1 MKTKRLFVLIM
12 VSILLVGGLSCS
24 PSGPTVT
31 PAPPTPQANPP
42 PDTTPPV
49 ITEIKVERAG
59 SDILFVLWKTDE
71 PTVGRLEYG
80 LPPEINLS
88 APWTAELSTSGGV
101 LQTGL
106 VFLATYFFRVRVKDA
121 AGNET
126 VSEDKVVTLRRWP

>member
-1 MKTKRLFVLIM
+1 MGIMLFL
-12 VSILLVGGLSCS
+12 GGVSCS
-24 PSGPTVT
+24 QGELQAT
-31 PAPPTPQANPP
+31 PALQAASAS
-42 PDTTPPV
+42 DTTPPV
-49 ITEIKVERAG
+49 ITEIKVELAG
-59 SDILFVLWKTDE
+59 RGKLFVFWKTDE

-80 LPPEINLS
+80 LPPDINLS

-126 VSEDKVVTLRRWP
+126 VSEDKVVTLRRW

>member
-1 MKTKRLFVLIM
+1 MKTRRLFVFVMI
-12 VSILLVGGLSCS
+12 SILLVGGLSCS

-49 ITEIKVERAG
+49 ITEIKVELAG
-59 SDILFVLWKTDE
+59 RGKLFVFWKTDE

-80 LPPEINLS
+80 LPPDINLS

-101 LQTGL
+101 YQTEL
-106 VFLATYFFRVRVKDA
+106 VDLATYFFRVRVKDA